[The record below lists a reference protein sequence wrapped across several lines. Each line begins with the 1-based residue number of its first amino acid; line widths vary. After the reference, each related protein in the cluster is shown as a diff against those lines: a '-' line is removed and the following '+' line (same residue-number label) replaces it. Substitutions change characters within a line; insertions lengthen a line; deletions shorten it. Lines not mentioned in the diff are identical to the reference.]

1 MASYIP
7 AQSMEIISPLERME
21 RMERMRRMLPMGED
35 ASTTAIVDPQ
45 QASFLDIFKGLI
57 NNAVETNE
65 QVDRDAI
72 DIMLGN
78 IDDLATVQAN
88 IEKAGVAIDV
98 LVSVKNEVLS
108 AYNSIINMQ
117 I

>member
-1 MASYIP
+1 MKMVYFTPI
-7 AQSMEIISPLERME
+7 EPLGRME
-21 RMERMRRMLPMGED
+21 RMDRMESMN
-35 ASTTAIVDPQ
+35 AANTAIDTS
-45 QASFLDIFKGLI
+45 QASFADVFRGLV
-57 NNAVETNE
+57 NNVVETNE

-72 DIMLGN
+72 DVMLGN
-78 IDDLATVQAN
+78 VDDLATVQAN
-88 IEKAGVAIDV
+88 IEKANMAVDV

>member
-1 MASYIP
+1 MISDNIP
-7 AQSMEIISPLERME
+7 VESADPLDRLDRMV
-21 RMERMRRMLPMGED
+21 RMNRMRSMDDEY
-35 ASTTAIVDPQ
+35 VEVNVEN
-45 QASFLDIFKGLI
+45 ASFLDIFKGLV
-57 NNAVETNE
+57 NEVVETNE

-72 DIMLGN
+72 DLLLGN

-88 IEKAGVAIDV
+88 IEKANTAVDV
-98 LVSVKNEVLS
+98 LVTVKNEVLS